1 MMRSSMFVGLLLAAS
16 TAVMPATAA
25 PMTLQGTM
33 AYPFISSLVASSEG
47 KAIGWVREVAGV
59 RNIWVAGTAG
69 DAPKQVTAFTEDD
82 GQELTQ
88 LTFAPDGKSLLFVRG
103 GDHDGNWTGTLAP
116 NPAANPEEPKV
127 MLWRANL
134 ASGSPAQAL
143 AECDAPAVSA
153 TGTIVC
159 LKAGQVWQVGA
170 DGKGFARLFFDR
182 GRLSDLV
189 WSPDGSKL
197 AFTSRRDGHALIGIY
212 AGGGAPVRY
221 LSASSG
227 VDGKPVWSP
236 DGAKLAFTRRWPGLD
251 GYGRFLDYKPQPW
264 AIMVGD
270 AASGAVRQVWAS
282 GTGLRDSFPDVAGGA
297 NLHWTAG
304 DRLLFLS
311 AQTNWQQLYSVPASG
326 GDAMRLTGDGFMVEH
341 VSLSPDRATVFYS
354 ANTGATKDDDTRRHV
369 FSVKVTGGPVAAVTS
384 GTGLEWTPAA
394 TQDGVALIAATQ
406 RDAGALQW
414 CVPRCQ
420 TLPGQM
426 VPADFAGAAMVVP
439 EKVTWQAPDGQTIHG
454 QLFKPPGGSSGRR
467 PAVIF
472 VHGGPPRQM
481 LLGFSSMRY
490 YANAYALNQYLAA
503 RGFVVL
509 SVNYRLGIGYGWDF
523 QHPADGGPRGAGEY
537 QDVLSAAK
545 WLQGRS
551 DVDAGRIG
559 IWGGSY
565 GGLLTAQALARNSD
579 VFKAGVDIHGV
590 HDWSRTLIETLGTG
604 IASYGDTERERAL
617 RTAWTSSPIADVDG
631 WRSPALLIHG
641 DDDRNVRINQTIAL
655 ASELRRRGVPFE
667 ELIIP
672 NEIHDFLR
680 HAGWAQVNAATAEF
694 LERHLNPDAPSL

>member
-16 TAVMPATAA
+16 TALVPATAA
-25 PMTLQGTM
+25 PMTLQGAM
-33 AYPFISSLVASSEG
+33 AYPFISSLVASPDG
-47 KAIGWVREVAGV
+47 KAIAWVREVAGV
-59 RNIWVAGTAG
+59 RNIWVAGG
-69 DAPKQVTAFTEDD
+69 GGPKQVTAFTEDD

-134 ASGSPAQAL
+134 AAGSPAQAL

-153 TGTIVC
+153 KGTIVC
-159 LKAGQVWQVGA
+159 LKAGQVWQAGA

-182 GRLSDLV
+182 GRLSDLA

-197 AFTSRRDGHALIGIY
+197 AFTSRREGHALIGIY
-212 AGGGAPVRY
+212 AGGGAPLRY

-227 VDGKPVWSP
+227 MDGTPVWSP

-270 AASGAVRQVWAS
+270 AASGAVRQAWAS
-282 GTGLRDSFPDVAGGA
+282 GTGLRDSYPDVAGGA

-326 GDAMRLTGDGFMVEH
+326 GAATLLTGDGFMVEH

-354 ANTGATKDDDTRRHV
+354 ANTGATKGDDTRRHV
-369 FSVKVTGGPVAAVTS
+369 FSVKVAGGPVAAVTS

-394 TQDGVALIAATQ
+394 THDGVALVAATP
-406 RDAGALQW
+406 RDAGAVQW
-414 CVPRCQ
+414 CAPRCQ

-426 VPADFAGAAMVVP
+426 VPADFAGAGMVVP
-439 EKVTWQAPDGQTIHG
+439 EKVTWQSPDGLTIHG

-545 WLQGRS
+545 WLQSRS
-551 DVDAGRIG
+551 DVDSGRIG

-617 RTAWTSSPIADVDG
+617 RTAWKSSPIADVDG
-631 WRSPALLIHG
+631 WRSPALLVHG

-694 LERHLNPDAPSL
+694 LERQLKP